1 MDRAFTTTDRP
12 PGAQLRWWQE
22 VLSDVYYN
30 VEVHSSHR
38 DGLYGRIV
46 EHEIGCA
53 SVTSFAADQQRVLR
67 SRRRIAMDSEDSF
80 VLVMP
85 TRQPLF
91 YSQAG
96 RSGYRSPGSYVL
108 VNTQSF
114 YELACPDGFANITV
128 KLPAAKLR
136 QRLPDAEDHCAAA
149 YPADQ
154 RLAAVLRDYA
164 LWLVGQ
170 RKALPA
176 RLAESFSEQLLDLLV
191 ALLES
196 EREEERDRTS
206 PAAVALRRRICSYLQ
221 EHLYE
226 PELSPT
232 RVAEAFGIS
241 TSYLHRLFRPAGMT
255 LGRWISANR
264 LQRGYEMLTLPR
276 HGQRSIAEIAYAVG
290 FTSQAHFSEAF
301 RRQFGT
307 APSQARLRARQGL
320 PGAPPAATGSR

>member
-1 MDRAFTTTDRP
+1 MDRAFTTMDRP
-12 PGAQLRWWQE
+12 PGARLRWWQE

-30 VEVHSSHR
+30 VEVDSAHR
-38 DGLYGRIV
+38 DALYGRIV
-46 EHEIGCA
+46 EHDIGCA
-53 SVTSFAADQQRVLR
+53 SVTRFAADQQRVLR
-67 SRRRIAMDSEDSF
+67 SRKRIAMDSEDSF

-85 TRQPLF
+85 TNQPLF

-96 RSGYRSPGSYVL
+96 RSGYQPAGSYVL

-128 KLPAAKLR
+128 KLPAARVR
-136 QRLPDAEDHCAAA
+136 QRLPHAEDHCASA
-149 YPADQ
+149 YPADP
-154 RLAAVLRDYA
+154 RLAAVVRDYA
-164 LWLVGQ
+164 VWLVGQ
-170 RKALPA
+170 RQALSAP
-176 RLAESFSEQLLDLLV
+176 LADSLSEQLLDLLV

-196 EREEERDRTS
+196 ERAEDRDGTS
-206 PAAVALRRRICSYLQ
+206 SAAAGLRRRISAYLN
-221 EHLYE
+221 EHLTE

-255 LGRWISANR
+255 LGRWIAANR

-276 HGQRSIAEIAYAVG
+276 HDRRSIAEIAYAVG

-307 APSQARLRARQGL
+307 SPSQARRRARRGL
-320 PGAPPAATGSR
+320 PGAAPKAWGSR